1 VKQQETVPE
10 GNVKTQST
18 NSGPPSLINSSQHRQ
33 ASSNPPFPI
42 QSFNGLVLSQL
53 SQRRQVSSNPAP
65 VMQAFNG
72 AIPSHHRQV
81 SSNAVPPVQPSSCPK
96 SSHVESMTGTP
107 SSIIHVIRP
116 MAPAKPKKSKT
127 EWADLPAT
135 SLRKQQ
141 QQARDESEKQYL
153 SAPPQYVEHKFQV
166 CLYLMLR

>member
-1 VKQQETVPE
+1 VKQQETVLE

-18 NSGPPSLINSSQHRQ
+18 NSGPASLINSSQHRQ
-33 ASSNPPFPI
+33 ASSNPPPPI

-65 VMQAFNG
+65 AMQAFNG

-81 SSNAVPPVQPSSCPK
+81 SSNPVPPVQPSSGPK
-96 SSHVESMTGTP
+96 SSHVESMTGTS
-107 SSIIHVIRP
+107 SSIIDVIRP

-141 QQARDESEKQYL
+141 QQVRDESDKQYL
-153 SAPPQYVEHKFQV
+153 SPPPQYVEHKFQV